1 MRRRLVLLSALLAT
15 APLTA
20 RAQFQDQYTHVSGGA
35 LRMAAPMRSRVSL
48 QTPAG
53 EILYVNQDGE
63 SPDIEGFRLHKV
75 SATGSW
81 ITTYS
86 DYAFFPDP
94 SFAPL
99 AMTLDFDG
107 LHVIIAG
114 LADDP
119 ITFDDYLTV
128 LKVRISDGAVIWSKR
143 VESTGTFDL
152 LGPWDGAVIA
162 PHAGSQTFLIFGNQF
177 LVTPSGSRRKLAG
190 FALDTNGNLAW
201 SRLYLEANAQRVEQL
216 NTRPTDIAVSG
227 NLAFVATE
235 TDDDV
240 NSRIGLFRVNAT
252 TGEFLNMRL
261 YSDPENSKL
270 FNPRIDVVSGI
281 NRRIA
286 MTFDEFDGPPW
297 VALTA
302 NNGNVLWSQR
312 ITSATT
318 SGGIFRNSLLPNR
331 LDTFVGEADKA
342 GIVSFGLA
350 AGAIL
355 DDHYMALF
363 SGDEDIV
370 SMDRS
375 QDESYILSLEQRN
388 AIDLLGAGLGFVF
401 WDNESD
407 LLNSFTLVLTDTPA
421 NPFACEIDRTTKVAA
436 HALKK
441 RDVDYVNDDWARLRD
456 FHASITVNT
465 TMSAMPCP

>member
-1 MRRRLVLLSALLAT
+1 MRNRLILLSALLAA

-20 RAQFQDQYTHVSGGA
+20 RAQFQDQYTHVSGGNTV
-35 LRMAAPMRSRVSL
+35 MAAPMRSRVSV

-53 EILYVNQDGE
+53 DVLYLSGDGGAF
-63 SPDIEGFRLHKV
+63 DVQGFRLHKV
-75 SATGSW
+75 SSTGSW
-81 ITTYS
+81 TTTYT
-86 DYAFFPDP
+86 DP
-94 SFAPL
+94 GFADPKIAPL

-107 LHVIIAG
+107 LNVIIVG
-114 LADDP
+114 LEQEVFPDDV
-119 ITFDDYLTV
+119 LAV

-143 VESTGTFDL
+143 VESTGGFDL

-162 PHAGSQTFLIFGNQF
+162 PHPGSQTFLVFGNEF
-177 LVTPSGSRRKLAG
+177 LVTPSGARRKLAG
-190 FALDTNGNLAW
+190 FAVDTNGNLAW
-201 SRLYLEANAQRVEQL
+201 SRLYIEANAQLVERL
-216 NTRPTDIAVSG
+216 HSRPTDIAISG

-235 TDDDV
+235 TDDEV
-240 NSRIGLFRVNAT
+240 NSRIGLFRFNAT
-252 TGEFLNMRL
+252 TGEFVNMRL
-261 YSDPENSKL
+261 YSDPENGKL
-270 FNPRIDVVSGI
+270 FNPRIDVVAGN

-331 LDTFVGEADKA
+331 LDTFVGEKDKA

-355 DDHYMALF
+355 DEHYMTLF

-375 QDESYILSLEQRN
+375 QDESYILSLEQRD
-388 AIDLLGAGLGFVF
+388 AIDLVAGGLGYIFA
-401 WDNESD
+401 DDSTET
-407 LLNSFTLVLTDTPA
+407 LNTFTLVLTATPA
-421 NPFACEIDRTTKVAA
+421 NPFACEIDRTTTVAA
-436 HALKK
+436 HALSK
-441 RDVDYVNDDWARLRD
+441 RDLDYANDDWAKLKD
-456 FHASITVNT
+456 FDSSTLVNT
-465 TMSAMPCP
+465 TMSAAPCP

>member
-1 MRRRLVLLSALLAT
+1 MHGKLVLLSALVAT

-20 RAQFQDQYTHVSGGA
+20 SAQFQDHYTHVAGGNA
-35 LRMAAPMRSRVSL
+35 AMAAPMRSRVSV
-48 QTPAG
+48 QTPTG
-53 EILYVNQDGE
+53 DVLYLSSDDSAFFVQGL
-63 SPDIEGFRLHKV
+63 RLHKV
-75 SATGSW
+75 SSTGSW

-86 DYAFFPDP
+86 DPGGGGDP
-94 SFAPL
+94 EVAPL
-99 AMTLDFDG
+99 GMTLDFDG
-107 LHVIIAG
+107 LHVIIVG
-114 LADDP
+114 LVEVPP
-119 ITFDDYLTV
+119 ISSELAV

-143 VESTGTFDL
+143 VESTGAFDL

-162 PHAGSQTFLIFGNQF
+162 PHPGSQRFLIFGNEG
-177 LVTPSGSRRKLAG
+177 LVTPSGERRKLVG
-190 FALDTNGNLAW
+190 FAVDTNGNLGW
-201 SRLYLEANAQRVEQL
+201 SRLYFEANAQRSQRL
-216 NTRPTDIAVSG
+216 HSRPTDIAVTG

-235 TDDDV
+235 TDDGA

-252 TGEFLNMRL
+252 TGEFMNMRL
-261 YSDPENSKL
+261 YSDPEDRNL
-270 FNPRIDVVSGI
+270 FNPRIDVVTGN

-286 MTFDEFDGPPW
+286 MTFDEFDGRPW

-331 LDTFVGEADKA
+331 LDTFVGEANRA

-355 DDHYMALF
+355 DEHYMALF

-375 QDESYILSLEQRN
+375 QDESYILSLEQRD
-388 AIDLLGAGLGFVF
+388 AIDLLAAGLGYIFA
-401 WDNESD
+401 DDSTD
-407 LLNSFTLVLTDTPA
+407 ALNTFTLVLTDTPA
-421 NPFACEIDRTTKVAA
+421 NPFACEIDRTTTVAA
-436 HALKK
+436 HALDK
-441 RDVDYVNDDWARLRD
+441 RNIDYANDDWAILED
-456 FHASITVNT
+456 FDSSTIMNT
-465 TMSAMPCP
+465 TMSAAPCP